1 MSGLK
6 ELDKLNN
13 RQLETLKRK
22 NARETRAIE
31 VAHDKYKNEIKKTNA
46 DEVVEIKNS
55 HLHQVNSEA
64 ERKEKVLT
72 EMRNH
77 LDQTKQMTD
86 KELKTL
92 KENLFKDKA
101 ALQQKNNDDR
111 ARINGEHELY
121 LEELNHRFNES
132 SRNIAS
138 DGNKR
143 IQEIKNLMHDQGREQ
158 SQFYQDKL
166 HKQTED
172 FTTRY
177 KTTEAKNQ
185 RMKDDQDN
193 HFKKERMATNVR
205 QQHEM
210 AKMTETHTTHI
221 EGRDTNYRKGLKEQ
235 DLFFEKKY
243 EGQLARHNS
252 EFKTLEDK
260 NKKIVNGLK
269 ESLTKEITTY
279 ASKNQDPFFKFEALK
294 PQMKQFEDRVE
305 ITVQVPEHS
314 KEDMLLTING
324 KEAILNFNRRYTD
337 ANKTEDG
344 TINKVN
350 KVETFSS
357 RLQTAHVL
365 NPKSVKT
372 TFDNGVMT
380 FVVKKA

>member
-6 ELDKLNN
+6 EIEKLNN

-22 NARETRAIE
+22 NARETKQIE
-31 VAHDKYKNEIKKTNA
+31 VAHDKYKNDIKKGNA
-46 DEVVEIKNS
+46 DEVVEIKNA
-55 HLHQVNSEA
+55 HLHQVNAEA
-64 ERKEKVLT
+64 ERKEKVLA
-72 EMRNH
+72 EMRTH

-101 ALQQKNNDDR
+101 AIQQKNNDDR
-111 ARINGEHELY
+111 ARINGENELY

-132 SRNIAS
+132 SRSIAS
-138 DGNKR
+138 EGNKR
-143 IQEIKNLMHDQGREQ
+143 IQNTKDLMHEQGREQ
-158 SQFYQDKL
+158 TRFYTDKL
-166 HKQTED
+166 NKQTED

-177 KTTEAKNQ
+177 KTTESKNQ
-185 RMKDDQDN
+185 RLKDDQDN

-210 AKMTETHTTHI
+210 AKMTQTHTDHI
-221 EGRDTNYRKGLKEQ
+221 ESRDGNYRKGLKDQ

-243 EGQLARHNS
+243 EGQLKRHHS
-252 EFKTLEDK
+252 EFKTLDDK
-260 NKKIVNGLK
+260 NKKIVEGMK

-294 PQMKQFEDRVE
+294 PQMKKTEDGIE
-305 ITVQVPEHS
+305 ITVPVPEHS
-314 KEDMLLTING
+314 KEDMQLTING

-337 ANKTEDG
+337 ANKTIDG

-357 RLQTAHVL
+357 RLQTEHIL
-365 NPKSVKT
+365 NPKSVKASYE
-372 TFDNGVMT
+372 NGVMT
-380 FVVKKA
+380 YVIKKA